1 VLVTLGNEIE
11 EAVDVFR
18 LVDIEEKVLEKSDV
32 FSEGSGETNNNLLL
46 FLVVVVVE
54 EFLSKV
60 VLDVSFNFV
69 IFNKNRNFNREKQ
82 LRFYIQQIKIKD
94 VSKFRVSDTIKKNI
108 QCPLTYSVMHL
119 TLQIPCANSLMYSFF
134 SI

>member
-46 FLVVVVVE
+46 FLVVVVVVE

-69 IFNKNRNFNREKQ
+69 IFNKNRYFNREKQ

-94 VSKFRVSDTIKKNI
+94 VSKFRVSDMIKNI
-108 QCPLTYSVMHL
+108 LLTYSVMHL